1 MPAHSLPSL
10 RPSPGETCCNPIL
23 EPFSTPAS
31 SYHPESSLS
40 SQGEPIPFLLAS
52 PEASPNTPISLH
64 PTLPQRPPGPKT
76 VGSDSSPLEIAPVP
90 ANLAPSPSTFR
101 VIFSASSNLSSA
113 SPPSSLVLGNLELEF
128 FPTPSSAVE
137 IVPQSS
143 PELSESKSS
152 LYEVIPFLPAPLD
165 ISITTPILCHST
177 SSKRPPRLGYRHPP
191 LVYELLSMF
200 APRLPLALPP
210 LSRSGL
216 ARFNFAF
223 VFITTAVLVSTLF
236 NASTTLPTLAHKYW
250 SKQEVT
256 GGSQN
261 GTFKTSNSCNDFAQ
275 QLRLGQLTPRAPCL
289 IFDPGGPASSSSLKI
304 LSAHEDVCKHK
315 SKTHDGI
322 ISRSTPASPFPFQP
336 AISSFSIPGGVGFAT
351 RQCLQAQAPVI

>member
-1 MPAHSLPSL
+1 
-10 RPSPGETCCNPIL
+10 
-23 EPFSTPAS
+23 
-31 SYHPESSLS
+31 
-40 SQGEPIPFLLAS
+40 
-52 PEASPNTPISLH
+52 
-64 PTLPQRPPGPKT
+64 
-76 VGSDSSPLEIAPVP
+76 
-90 ANLAPSPSTFR
+90 
-101 VIFSASSNLSSA
+101 
-113 SPPSSLVLGNLELEF
+113 
-128 FPTPSSAVE
+128 
-137 IVPQSS
+137 
-143 PELSESKSS
+143 
-152 LYEVIPFLPAPLD
+152 
-165 ISITTPILCHST
+165 
-177 SSKRPPRLGYRHPP
+177 
-191 LVYELLSMF
+191 MF

-275 QLRLGQLTPRAPCL
+275 QLRLGQLTPRAPRL
-289 IFDPGGPASSSSLKI
+289 VFDPGGPASSSSLKI
-304 LSAHEDVCKHK
+304 LSAHEDVRKRK
-315 SKTHDGI
+315 SKTRDGI

-351 RQCLQAQAPVI
+351 RRRLQAQAPVI